1 MIEAVGTRARGV
13 RGHRTEAVGAASA
26 LRRLDW
32 WLVGAVVALL
42 AYGLWAI
49 QGITAHDIT
58 GNANY
63 YVVRQGVYAA
73 VGVVGAI
80 ALLFVDPEVY
90 RRHKRAIFGGTVA
103 VMLLVLL
110 AGKVSRGS
118 TRWLDVGF
126 FRFQPSEFGKLLF
139 VIFLAGFLADRAR
152 RLGETRTVVEAIGL
166 GCIPILLVFVQ
177 PDIGTAMVYAAAL
190 AAVLFVA
197 GVRWAHLAALGAGLL
212 VVVLLV
218 LWLLPA
224 AGVHVL
230 KGYQAQR
237 LTGFTHPNTDPA
249 GATYN
254 VAQARNAVGAGG
266 VRGRGVAGATQTKL
280 NFLPEHATD
289 FAFASLAEQRG
300 FVGVSVLLLL
310 YLLVVWR
317 GLKVIAIARDAFSAI
332 VAGGI
337 VFAFL
342 FQVFVNVGM
351 NIGVAP
357 VTGIPL
363 PFVSVGGSA
372 LIADLLA
379 IGVLLAIHIR
389 GAARPK
395 AYR

>member
-1 MIEAVGTRARGV
+1 VIEAAGTRARGLRAH
-13 RGHRTEAVGAASA
+13 RGEATEVASA

-32 WLVGAVVALL
+32 WLVGATVALL
-42 AYGLWAI
+42 AFGLWAI
-49 QGITAHDIT
+49 QGITAHDVA
-58 GNANY
+58 ANPDY
-63 YVVRQGVYAA
+63 FFTRQAIYAT
-73 VGVVGAI
+73 VGCAGAI
-80 ALLFVDPEVY
+80 LLLFVDPQLY
-90 RRHKRAIFGGTVA
+90 RRHKNAIYAGTAGVMMLVLVAGTV
-103 VMLLVLL
+103 
-110 AGKVSRGS
+110 SRHS
-118 TRWLDVGF
+118 KRWLDIGF

-139 VIFLAGFLADRAR
+139 VLFLAAFLADRAK
-152 RLGETRTVVEAIGL
+152 RLGETRTVLEAIGFGL
-166 GCIPILLVFVQ
+166 VPILLVFVQ
-177 PDIGTAMVYAAAL
+177 PDIGTAMVYIAAL

-197 GVRWAHLAALGAGLL
+197 GVRWVHLAALGIGTL
-212 VVVLLV
+212 VVILAV

-224 AGVHVL
+224 SGVHVL
-230 KGYQAQR
+230 KDYQAKR
-237 LTGFTHPNTDPA
+237 LTGFTHPDSDPA

-266 VRGRGVAGATQTKL
+266 VNGRGVAGATQTKL

-300 FVGVSVLLLL
+300 FVGVSALLLL

-372 LIADLLA
+372 LIANLLGLG
-379 IGVLLAIHIR
+379 ILQAIHIR
-389 GAARPK
+389 GASRPK

>member
-1 MIEAVGTRARGV
+1 MIEAVGTRARGA

-152 RLGETRTVVEAIGL
+152 RLGETRTVVE
-166 GCIPILLVFVQ
+166 
-177 PDIGTAMVYAAAL
+177 
-190 AAVLFVA
+190 
-197 GVRWAHLAALGAGLL
+197 
-212 VVVLLV
+212 
-218 LWLLPA
+218 
-224 AGVHVL
+224 
-230 KGYQAQR
+230 
-237 LTGFTHPNTDPA
+237 
-249 GATYN
+249 
-254 VAQARNAVGAGG
+254 
-266 VRGRGVAGATQTKL
+266 
-280 NFLPEHATD
+280 
-289 FAFASLAEQRG
+289 
-300 FVGVSVLLLL
+300 
-310 YLLVVWR
+310 
-317 GLKVIAIARDAFSAI
+317 
-332 VAGGI
+332 
-337 VFAFL
+337 
-342 FQVFVNVGM
+342 
-351 NIGVAP
+351 
-357 VTGIPL
+357 
-363 PFVSVGGSA
+363 
-372 LIADLLA
+372 
-379 IGVLLAIHIR
+379 
-389 GAARPK
+389 
-395 AYR
+395 

>member
-1 MIEAVGTRARGV
+1 MIEAVGTRARGL
-13 RGHRTEAVGAASA
+13 RPPRAEAFEAASA
-26 LRRLDW
+26 FRRLDW
-32 WLVGAVVALL
+32 LLLGAMAGLL
-42 AYGLWAI
+42 AFGLWAI
-49 QGITAHDIT
+49 GGITAHDIP
-58 GNANY
+58 GDANY
-63 YVVRQGVYAA
+63 YVVRQGIYAA
-73 VGVVGAI
+73 VGCAGFL
-80 ALLFVDPEVY
+80 ALLFVEPQVF
-90 RRHKRAIFGGTVA
+90 RRHMRLIYIGTA
-103 VMLLVLL
+103 GLMLLVLL
-110 AGKVSRGS
+110 EGTVSRHS
-118 TRWLDVGF
+118 KRWLDIGF

-139 VIFLAGFLADRAR
+139 VLFLAGFLADRAR
-152 RLGETRTVVEAIGL
+152 RLGESRTMVEAIGL
-166 GCIPILLVFVQ
+166 GCLPILLVFVQ

-197 GVRWAHLAALGAGLL
+197 GVRWVHLAALGAGT
-212 VVVLLV
+212 VVVILAV

-224 AGVHVL
+224 GGVHVL
-230 KGYQAQR
+230 KDYQAKR
-237 LTGFTHPNTDPA
+237 ITGFTHPDSDPA

-254 VAQARNAVGAGG
+254 VAQSINAVGAGG
-266 VRGRGVAGATQTKL
+266 VKGRGEAGATQTNL

-332 VAGGI
+332 AAGGI

-372 LIADLLA
+372 LIANLFA
-379 IGVLLAIHIR
+379 MGVLQAIYVR
-389 GAARPK
+389 GASRPK

>member
-1 MIEAVGTRARGV
+1 MIEAVNTRARGL
-13 RGHRTEAVGAASA
+13 RTPRAEGLEVASA
-26 LRRLDW
+26 VRRLDW
-32 WLVGAVVALL
+32 LLLGAVGSLL
-42 AYGLWAI
+42 GYGLWSI
-49 QGITAHDIT
+49 GGITAHDIT
-58 GNANY
+58 GDPNY
-63 YVVRQGVYAA
+63 YLVRQSVYA
-73 VGVVGAI
+73 VVGCLGLVA
-80 ALLFVDPEVY
+80 ALFVDPDYY
-90 RRHKRAIFGGTVA
+90 RRFRQPIFVGTA
-103 VMLLVLL
+103 GVMLLVLL
-110 AGKVSRGS
+110 AGTVSRHS
-118 TRWLDVGF
+118 KRWLDIGF

-139 VIFLAGFLADRAR
+139 VLFLAGFLADRAR
-152 RLGETRTVVEAIGL
+152 RLGETRTVAEAIGL
-166 GCIPILLVFVQ
+166 GVIPMLLVFLQ
-177 PDIGTAMVYAAAL
+177 PDVGTAMVYAAAL

-197 GVRWAHLAALGAGLL
+197 GVRWTHLAVLGVGT
-212 VVVLLV
+212 VVLVLGV

-230 KGYQAQR
+230 KPYQEQR
-237 LTGFTHPNTDPA
+237 LTHFTHPDSDPA

-254 VAQARNAVGAGG
+254 VSQSINAVGAGG
-266 VRGRGVAGATQTKL
+266 VKGRGEAGATQTNL

-317 GLKVIAIARDAFSAI
+317 GLKVVAIARDAFSAI
-332 VAGGI
+332 AAGGI

-351 NIGVAP
+351 NIGIAP

-372 LIADLLA
+372 LIANLLA
-379 IGVLLAIHIR
+379 IGVLQAIHLR
-389 GAARPK
+389 GAARRK

>member
-1 MIEAVGTRARGV
+1 MIEAVNTRARGL
-13 RGHRTEAVGAASA
+13 RTHRPENVEVASA
-26 LRRLDW
+26 VRRLDW
-32 WLVGAVVALL
+32 LLLGAVGSLVG
-42 AYGLWAI
+42 YGLWAI
-49 QGITAHDIT
+49 GGITAHDIP
-58 GNANY
+58 GDPNY
-63 YVVRQGVYAA
+63 FLMRQSVYATLGC
-73 VGVVGAI
+73 V
-80 ALLFVDPEVY
+80 ALVAALFVDPDYY
-90 RRHKRAIFGGTVA
+90 RRFRQPIFIGTA
-103 VMLLVLL
+103 GVMLLVLL
-110 AGKVSRGS
+110 VGTVSRAS
-118 TRWLDVGF
+118 KRWLDIGF

-139 VIFLAGFLADRAR
+139 VLFLAGFLADRAR

-166 GCIPILLVFVQ
+166 GCIPLLLVFVQ
-177 PDIGTAMVYAAAL
+177 PDVGTAMVYAAAL

-197 GVRWAHLAALGAGLL
+197 GVRWIHLAALGIGT
-212 VVVLLV
+212 VVLALAV
-218 LWLLPA
+218 LWVLPA

-230 KGYQAQR
+230 KPYQEQR
-237 LTGFTHPNTDPA
+237 LTHFTHPDQDPA

-254 VAQARNAVGAGG
+254 VRQSINAVGAGG
-266 VRGRGVAGATQTKL
+266 VKGRGEAGATQTNL

-317 GLKVIAIARDAFSAI
+317 GLKVVAIARDAFSAI

-351 NIGVAP
+351 NIGIAP

-372 LIADLLA
+372 LIANLLA
-379 IGVLLAIHIR
+379 IGVLQAIHVR
-389 GAARPK
+389 GAARRK

>member
-1 MIEAVGTRARGV
+1 MIEAVGSRTRGLRPRRA
-13 RGHRTEAVGAASA
+13 EAVGAASA

-32 WLVGAVVALL
+32 FLVGAVVALL

-49 QGITAHDIT
+49 RGITAHDIT
-58 GNANY
+58 GNADY
-63 YVVRQGVYAA
+63 YLLRQGVYAA
-73 VGVVGAI
+73 VGCLGAV
-80 ALLFVDPEVY
+80 ALVFVDPDVY
-90 RRHKRAIFGGTVA
+90 RRHTRGIFVGTVSI
-103 VMLLVLL
+103 MLLVLL
-110 AGKVSRGS
+110 VGTVSRAS
-118 TRWLDVGF
+118 KRWLDIGF

-139 VIFLAGFLADRAR
+139 VLFLAGFLADRAR
-152 RLGETRTVVEAIGL
+152 RLGETRTVMEAIAL
-166 GCIPILLVFVQ
+166 ACIPILLVFVQ

-190 AAVLFVA
+190 GAVLFVA
-197 GVRWAHLAALGAGLL
+197 GVRWTHLAALGAGLL
-212 VVVLLV
+212 IVILLV

-237 LTGFTHPNTDPA
+237 LTGFTHPDSDPA

-317 GLKVIAIARDAFSAI
+317 GLKVVAIARDAFSAI

-372 LIADLLA
+372 LIANLLA
-379 IGVLLAIHIR
+379 IGVLLSIRIR

>member
-1 MIEAVGTRARGV
+1 MIEAVNTRARGL
-13 RGHRTEAVGAASA
+13 RTHRPENVEVASA
-26 LRRLDW
+26 VRRLDW
-32 WLVGAVVALL
+32 LLLGAVGSLVG
-42 AYGLWAI
+42 YGLWSI
-49 QGITAHDIT
+49 GGITAHDIP
-58 GNANY
+58 GDPNY
-63 YVVRQGVYAA
+63 FLMRQSVYATLGC
-73 VGVVGAI
+73 VGLVA
-80 ALLFVDPEVY
+80 ALFVDPDYY
-90 RRHKRAIFGGTVA
+90 RRFRQPIFIGTA
-103 VMLLVLL
+103 GVMLLVLL
-110 AGKVSRGS
+110 VGTVSRAS
-118 TRWLDVGF
+118 KRWLDIGF

-139 VIFLAGFLADRAR
+139 VLFLAGFLADRAR

-166 GCIPILLVFVQ
+166 GCIPLLLVFLQ
-177 PDIGTAMVYAAAL
+177 PDVGTAMVYAAAL

-197 GVRWAHLAALGAGLL
+197 GVRWIHLAALGIGT
-212 VVVLLV
+212 VVLALAV
-218 LWLLPA
+218 LWVLPA

-230 KGYQAQR
+230 KPYQEQR
-237 LTGFTHPNTDPA
+237 LTHFTHPDQDPA

-254 VAQARNAVGAGG
+254 VRQSINAVGAGG
-266 VRGRGVAGATQTKL
+266 VKGRGEAGATQTNL

-317 GLKVIAIARDAFSAI
+317 GLKVVAIARDAFSAI

-351 NIGVAP
+351 NIGIAP

-372 LIADLLA
+372 LIANLLA
-379 IGVLLAIHIR
+379 IGVLQAIHVR
-389 GAARPK
+389 GAARRK

>member
-1 MIEAVGTRARGV
+1 MIEAAGTRARGLRAH
-13 RGHRTEAVGAASA
+13 RGEATEVATA

-32 WLVGAVVALL
+32 WLVGATVALL
-42 AYGLWAI
+42 AFGLWAI
-49 QGITAHDIT
+49 QGITAHDVT
-58 GNANY
+58 GNPDY
-63 YVVRQGVYAA
+63 FFTRQAIYATVGCIGA
-73 VGVVGAI
+73 VL
-80 ALLFVDPEVY
+80 LLFVDPQVY
-90 RRHKRAIFGGTVA
+90 RRHKNAIYAGTAGVMMLVLVAGTV
-103 VMLLVLL
+103 
-110 AGKVSRGS
+110 SRHS
-118 TRWLDVGF
+118 KRWLDIGF

-139 VIFLAGFLADRAR
+139 VLFLAAFLADRAK
-152 RLGETRTVVEAIGL
+152 RLGESRTVLEAIGFGL
-166 GCIPILLVFVQ
+166 VPILLVFVQ
-177 PDIGTAMVYAAAL
+177 PDIGTAMVYIAAL

-197 GVRWAHLAALGAGLL
+197 GVRWVHLAALGIGTL
-212 VVVLLV
+212 VVILAV

-224 AGVHVL
+224 SGVHVL
-230 KGYQAQR
+230 KDYQAKR
-237 LTGFTHPNTDPA
+237 LTGFTHPDSDPA

-266 VRGRGVAGATQTKL
+266 VNGRGVAGATQTKL

-317 GLKVIAIARDAFSAI
+317 GLKVVAIARDAFSAI

-372 LIADLLA
+372 LIANLLA
-379 IGVLLAIHIR
+379 IGVLLSIRIR